1 MHIHAKITNALP
13 VLLAFCAILIGT
25 TLSGCIGAPTSRLGM
40 VKDKDTGLMIGSR
53 VEKSIVTD
61 SSFHKNKKIKV
72 RIRNTSGDTAF
83 DLYDFRSQLERAYAE
98 TGYEPTSGDDFGLL
112 VDVNVRYS
120 GQIQSNLSQQYG
132 FLAAAAGGITG
143 YRSNATAGTAIGAVG
158 GATLGSIVG
167 SFVTDDTYIIISDV
181 TYASIKDTTSSK
193 PAKTVTFSRS
203 PEPQK
208 DEEEEEKRHKRSLKR
223 TITTGV
229 AVFAGG
235 RNTPQ
240 TEIAT
245 QVRARIIR
253 IVRDII

>member
-1 MHIHAKITNALP
+1 MKTHDQKGAVHPAHS
-13 VLLAFCAILIGT
+13 VLLAVFVALN
-25 TLSGCIGAPTSRLGM
+25 LASCIGAPTTHLGM
-40 VKDKDTGLMIGSR
+40 VKDEDTGLMIGSR
-53 VEKSIVTD
+53 VERSIITD

-83 DLYDFRSQLERAYAE
+83 DLYNFRSQLERAYAE
-98 TGYEPTSGDDFGLL
+98 TGYEPTSEDDFGLL

-132 FLAAAAGGITG
+132 FLGGAAGGITG
-143 YRSNATAGTAIGAVG
+143 YRSNATAGTAIGAVS
-158 GATLGSIVG
+158 GATLGSILG
-167 SFVTDDTYIIISDV
+167 SYVTDDTYIIISDV
-181 TYASIKDTTSSK
+181 TYATIKDTTSKK
-193 PAKTVTFSRS
+193 PAKTITFSRS
-203 PEPQK
+203 LDAQK
-208 DEEEEEKRHKRSLKR
+208 DDEDEEKKHKRGLKR

-235 RNTPQ
+235 RNTSQ
-240 TEIAT
+240 ADIAN